1 MIAFNAF
8 LICLMYLFIFGGA
21 GSSLQRVGFLYLQ

>member
-8 LICLMYLFIFGGA
+8 LICLMYVFIFGGA
-21 GSSLQRVGFLYLQ
+21 VSSLQCVGFL